1 LENNK
6 ELTDAPTEDEVLALL
21 RDRQLPTCPAGGSY
35 TIETVGESPTCSVPK
50 HQLTIRPAVPNQ

>member
-50 HQLTIRPAVPNQ
+50 HQLPSSPEIPNR